1 MATYIRA
8 GLPEVATALAA
19 LAGEPHP
26 LALTGYSTRLVSFEL
41 TSDAPYSR

>member
-19 LAGEPHP
+19 LTCEHHP
-26 LALTGYSTRLVSFEL
+26 LAVS
-41 TSDAPYSR
+41 APSPRARMSSPPA